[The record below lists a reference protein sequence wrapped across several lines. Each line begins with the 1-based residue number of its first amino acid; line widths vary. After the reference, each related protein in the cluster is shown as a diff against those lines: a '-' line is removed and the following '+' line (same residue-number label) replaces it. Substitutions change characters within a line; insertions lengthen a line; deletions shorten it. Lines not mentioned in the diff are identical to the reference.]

1 MGQNEEAGSI
11 TVFNKA
17 GEKVGELIQ
26 NTNAFEKW
34 KRTLAP
40 LYPNQR
46 LAFAIE
52 SSDGVVMIES
62 QSALNALE
70 ISAHIAAELVTKV
83 SLKSRRAGVDAWRCA

>member
-1 MGQNEEAGSI
+1 MCQNAEAASI

-17 GEKVGELIQ
+17 GEEVGELTQ
-26 NTNAFEKW
+26 NTNAFAKW

-52 SSDGVVMIES
+52 SSDGIAMIES

-83 SLKSRRAGVDAWRCA
+83 SLKSRRAGGDAWGCT